1 MDIPST
7 NHKFKKGDIVR
18 YRYNPP
24 NAGYYVV
31 IDIREGS
38 VYWLDNEDY
47 LLLQAYDPTTGNT
60 TALFDGP
67 ESEFE
72 LVDMKGAN
80 I

>member
-1 MDIPST
+1 MDIPSI

-18 YRYNPP
+18 YLYNPP
-24 NAGYYVV
+24 NAGYYLV

-38 VYWLDNEDY
+38 TYWLDNEDY
-47 LLLQAYDPTTGNT
+47 LLLQQYDPTTGNT
-60 TALFDGP
+60 AALFDGP